1 MLSSVS
7 YVHLIWFYKEK
18 SELWLILTFFLL
30 RFFFSTIPL
39 MEILKI
45 LKEEILSPCTIP
57 QMEGEMFL
65 TYTCLQC
72 Y

>member
-1 MLSSVS
+1 MAHSDIFSFTIFV
-7 YVHLIWFYKEK
+7 
-18 SELWLILTFFLL
+18 
-30 RFFFSTIPL
+30 STIPV

-45 LKEEILSPCTIP
+45 LKDEILSPCTIP
-57 QMEGEMFL
+57 QMEGETFL

>member
-1 MLSSVS
+1 M
-7 YVHLIWFYKEK
+7 
-18 SELWLILTFFLL
+18 
-30 RFFFSTIPL
+30 

-57 QMEGEMFL
+57 QMEGETFL